1 MEFVTFLDDA
11 PYPRTNFLWKGKTF
25 SGRFAPAAG
34 VRFLRPEKLYVFL
47 TKQAHENI
55 YAKFLNELP
64 RNLQVNHFIIPPGS
78 TEDELWEISRLV
90 VEKLKPAQ
98 IVAYDISHGPLS
110 FSLVGLLSAVFL
122 HTTREIELS
131 AVLYAA
137 YGIDADLFQQNN
149 KPQSGQ
155 QVTPLFDLREMLTWL
170 EWFNAIERFN
180 LTGEAVNLGRLLRA
194 EKTEL
199 VRQAKG
205 DPQRLAEIGAIS
217 KLSGVL
223 NGMERALHMIRP
235 DQVLQFSADLPE
247 RIRLVQPLFTS
258 RPAELSHGLLESR
271 LLVNF
276 LDIGLSDPENP
287 ANADQIILT
296 QRNLINWYA
305 ERELWIEAN
314 TLAREW
320 LVSWTMY
327 QLGQTEFKNRRVRS
341 RIENVLGAE
350 AQDFVSAREHKQ
362 TYEPIFLGQLPKNQ
376 EVLSLWLQITEVRND
391 INHAGMRP
399 QPGRPE
405 ELITR
410 SKNCIKVINALPV

>member
-1 MEFVTFLDDA
+1 M
-11 PYPRTNFLWKGKTF
+11 
-25 SGRFAPAAG
+25 
-34 VRFLRPEKLYVFL
+34 
-47 TKQAHENI
+47 
-55 YAKFLNELP
+55 
-64 RNLQVNHFIIPPGS
+64 
-78 TEDELWEISRLV
+78 
-90 VEKLKPAQ
+90 
-98 IVAYDISHGPLS
+98 
-110 FSLVGLLSAVFL
+110 
-122 HTTREIELS
+122 
-131 AVLYAA
+131 
-137 YGIDADLFQQNN
+137 
-149 KPQSGQ
+149 
-155 QVTPLFDLREMLTWL
+155 
-170 EWFNAIERFN
+170 
-180 LTGEAVNLGRLLRA
+180 
-194 EKTEL
+194 
-199 VRQAKG
+199 RQAKG

-287 ANADQIILT
+287 ANADQIIMT

>member
-1 MEFVTFLDDA
+1 MDFVTFLDDA

-25 SGRFAPAAG
+25 SGKFAPAAG

-55 YAKFLNELP
+55 YAKFINELP

-180 LTGEAVNLGRLLRA
+180 LTGEAV
-194 EKTEL
+194 K
-199 VRQAKG
+199 
-205 DPQRLAEIGAIS
+205 
-217 KLSGVL
+217 
-223 NGMERALHMIRP
+223 
-235 DQVLQFSADLPE
+235 
-247 RIRLVQPLFTS
+247 
-258 RPAELSHGLLESR
+258 
-271 LLVNF
+271 
-276 LDIGLSDPENP
+276 
-287 ANADQIILT
+287 
-296 QRNLINWYA
+296 
-305 ERELWIEAN
+305 
-314 TLAREW
+314 
-320 LVSWTMY
+320 SWAT
-327 QLGQTEFKNRRVRS
+327 
-341 RIENVLGAE
+341 A
-350 AQDFVSAREHKQ
+350 
-362 TYEPIFLGQLPKNQ
+362 
-376 EVLSLWLQITEVRND
+376 
-391 INHAGMRP
+391 
-399 QPGRPE
+399 PG
-405 ELITR
+405 
-410 SKNCIKVINALPV
+410 